1 MIKLDGS
8 DLGGNVHSIMLPELP
23 PASLRVRITTLLRKA
38 IVEGR
43 LKPGDRIVEEE
54 VSGQLN
60 VSRGPVREALRQ
72 LEQEG
77 LVVSFPYRGTEVVGV
92 SQEEVD
98 EILVPIRLTLER
110 FAFRHALPRLTE
122 ADLDELAALVA
133 AMRTAAAEA
142 NLDALA
148 ESDVRFHE
156 LVIHR
161 AGHPHCLQIWRTI
174 EPRVRAHF
182 RRDAPVHPS
191 PFDLPEEHQELLDA
205 LRTRDE
211 ATVLAVIER
220 HIWNYFNVNGGSGDR

>member
-1 MIKLDGS
+1 VES
-8 DLGGNVHSIMLPELP
+8 VVLPALTP
-23 PASLRVRITTLLRKA
+23 TSLRLRTTDVLRKA

-43 LKPGDRIVEEE
+43 LRPGDRIVEEE
-54 VSGQLN
+54 VSEQLK

-77 LVVSFPYRGTEVVGV
+77 LVVSTPYRGTEVVGV

-110 FAFRHALPRLTE
+110 FAFRHALPRLTDAE
-122 ADLDELAALVA
+122 LDELAGLVA
-133 AMRTAAAEA
+133 AMRDAAASA
-142 NLDALA
+142 DLDRLA
-148 ESDVRFHE
+148 EDDVRFHE
-156 LVIHR
+156 LVISR
-161 AGHPHCLQIWRTI
+161 SGHPHCLQIWKTI

-191 PFDLPEEHQELLDA
+191 PFELPEEHQELLDA

-220 HIWNYFNVNGGSGDR
+220 HIWNYFKVNGEAGDR